1 LPVTQ
6 EVAGSSPVR
15 TAIFIVNETIMFSFF
30 LCFLLMLAAWY
41 LTKLSFISLKSWILK
56 HNPIH

>member
-1 LPVTQ
+1 LECLPVTQ

-30 LCFLLMLAAWY
+30 LCFLLNAG
-41 LTKLSFISLKSWILK
+41 SLVSNQAFFYIVKVLDIET
-56 HNPIH
+56 